1 MINQCDQLDC
11 LGVGHSGG
19 LGVVWHRG
27 RLCILQWSE
36 VVAANLALLA
46 RGRMGRVTS
55 LREEAGRTLFAWQG
69 EFPLLVT
76 STEFPSMN

>member
-46 RGRMGRVTS
+46 RGAWVGSRRCGKKREEHFLHGRVNF
-55 LREEAGRTLFAWQG
+55 LYL
-69 EFPLLVT
+69 LLVLN
-76 STEFPSMN
+76 FRL